1 MSRRSAWFRGF
12 HLLALLIPLCAAQ
25 LLAQDGKREA
35 AGIIP
40 PDAAYFGQNPP
51 GERPERFAPGI
62 LSAAPFL
69 ERLAFSPDG
78 KECFF
83 TVGTADYS
91 ANSLFL
97 TRYENGAWTPQAPAP
112 FTAGFERSG
121 EPFFSPDGKR
131 LYFTAQA
138 KDSGSRMDIWM
149 VDRTAQ
155 GWGTPIRLPSPINS
169 NANEFCF
176 SRVQDGTMYFLS
188 NRSGAPQVY
197 RAREQPDQ
205 SLQAE
210 LVPAPVLSI
219 GTFEGD
225 PCVAPDGRF
234 LVFYSGRAG
243 GFGAVDLYA
252 SFPDGRG
259 GWTSPVNLG
268 PGFNTEA
275 EEFGATLSPDGKC
288 LFFVRHS
295 MQKGEIYWVSTT
307 AIDNVRP
314 APAGT
319 ANTSTAAVTVDS
331 PTHAYPI
338 NGKPSAVVQDH
349 EAMLALAL
357 QVEKDLKAD
366 LSKYDIQDK
375 SVLQR
380 IYSGLYGIAMLKR
393 DYAEAR
399 RYLGLVQGLQENPV
413 ARLMT
418 GVITGPYME
427 AMERP
432 GADFHATFRALLS
445 KCLAAL
451 PYQDVQGTLNAM
463 KEGLEAASKAQMIG
477 GLEAGLD
484 PAVKDGQ
491 LSQEMAG
498 GLVSAAMNLE
508 VILPVKEDVV
518 ASIKGWFE
526 ANKSLQATVNP
537 ATNAPPTVLGTIK
550 PKLKGAY
557 FGQTLPGETPV
568 PFAPE
573 ILNALSPWVAATA
586 FSPDGTHFFVSVGT
600 ADWSGAKLYYSKL
613 VNGEWTPV
621 VEPAFLSDFTY
632 SNEPLFSPD
641 GTTLTFTGKKATGS
655 LDLWT
660 VSHRHEGWGTP
671 VALPSAIN
679 SDLSEYRG
687 SYLPDGTLY
696 FTSGRS
702 GVLQMYKGYKDAA
715 QTLVVDPVGA
725 PISTYSNEGD
735 PCIASDGRFLIF
747 CSARDRKSSDLYVSF
762 SDGKGGWAQAIK
774 LGDGFN
780 TPAEEYGAHL
790 SSDGKCLFF
799 TRHDSKGNGIYWVA
813 TSAIDKLK

>member
-1 MSRRSAWFRGF
+1 MSRRSAWFGGF
-12 HLLALLIPLCAAQ
+12 HLLALLVPLCAAQ
-25 LLAQDGKREA
+25 LLAQGEKRET

-40 PDAAYFGQNPP
+40 PGAAYLGQKPP
-51 GERPERFAPGI
+51 GQRPERFAPGI

-91 ANSLFL
+91 ASSLYI
-97 TRYENGAWTPQAPAP
+97 TRYEKGAWTPQVPAP
-112 FTAGFERSG
+112 FAAGFERSG

-131 LYFTAQA
+131 LHFTAQV

-176 SRVQDGTMYFLS
+176 SRVLDGTMYFLS

-197 RAREQPDQ
+197 RAREKPDQ
-205 SLQAE
+205 SLQVE
-210 LVPAPVLSI
+210 LIPAPVLSI

-225 PCVAPDGRF
+225 PCVAPDSRF

-259 GWTSPVNLG
+259 EWTSPVNLG
-268 PGFNTEA
+268 PDFNTEA
-275 EEFGATLSPDGKC
+275 EEFGATLSPDGKY
-288 LFFVRHS
+288 LFFIRHS
-295 MQKGEIYWVSTT
+295 MQKGEIYWVSTSG
-307 AIDNVRP
+307 IDKVRS
-314 APAGT
+314 APAVT
-319 ANTSTAAVTVDS
+319 VNTSTTAVSVDL
-331 PTHAYPI
+331 PTHTYRI
-338 NGKPSAVVQDH
+338 NGKPSAVVQDN

-366 LSKYDIQDK
+366 LSKHDIQDK
-375 SVLQR
+375 GGLQR
-380 IYSGLYGIAMLKR
+380 IYSGLYGIAILKR

-399 RYLGLVQGLQENPV
+399 RDLDLVQELQENPA

-418 GVITGPYME
+418 GVITRPYME
-427 AMERP
+427 AMEKP
-432 GADFHATFRALLS
+432 GADFHATFRELLS
-445 KCLAAL
+445 QRLAAL
-451 PYQDVQGTLNAM
+451 PYQDIQGTLNAM
-463 KEGLEAASKAQMIG
+463 KEGLELASKSQMIG
-477 GLEAGLD
+477 GIEAGLD
-484 PAVKDGQ
+484 PAVTDGQ

-498 GLVSAAMNLE
+498 GLVSTAMNLE
-508 VILPVKEDVV
+508 VILTVKEDVV

-526 ANKSLQATVNP
+526 VNKSLQAAVSP
-537 ATNAPPTVLGTIK
+537 AAKAPQAALGTIK

-557 FGQTLPGETPV
+557 FGQPLPGETPV

-586 FSPDGTHFFVSVGT
+586 FSPDGTQFFMSVGT
-600 ADWSGAKLYYSKL
+600 ADWSGAKLYSSRL

-621 VEPAFLSDFTY
+621 AEPPFLSDFTY
-632 SNEPLFSPD
+632 SNEPVFSVD
-641 GTTLTFTGKKATGS
+641 GTTLTFTGKNATGS

-660 VSHRHEGWGTP
+660 VSYGNEGWGTP

-679 SDLSEYRG
+679 SDVSEYRG
-687 SYLPDGTLY
+687 SYLPDGTMY

-702 GVLQMYKGYKDAA
+702 GVLQMYKANKDAT
-715 QTLVVDPVGA
+715 QTPVVEPVGA

-735 PCIASDGRFLIF
+735 PCIAPDGRFLIF
-747 CSARDRKSSDLYVSF
+747 CSARDRKSSDLYVGF
-762 SDGKGGWAQAIK
+762 SDGKGGWGPAIK
-774 LGDGFN
+774 LGDEFN

-813 TSAIDKLK
+813 TSAIDKLR